1 MVTLSSN
8 DCLDLACTP
17 LRNMTKQVLGAPL
30 GFFESTPVGRL
41 IQRFSKDL
49 DQIDQQLPS
58 SLGQVS
64 FSPIGHYLLLL
75 VVYQCPPPNS

>member
-1 MVTLSSN
+1 MVIMHYLITATIWHGTSF
-8 DCLDLACTP
+8 
-17 LRNMTKQVLGAPL
+17 RNMTKQVLGAPL

-64 FSPIGHYLLLL
+64 SSIIDFFC
-75 VVYQCPPPNS
+75 VF